1 MSKPVSTESEID
13 ALYALPLA
21 GFVEARTALAT
32 RLRAAGER
40 EEAQRVKA
48 LARPSAGAWA
58 VNRIF
63 WTRREALREL
73 LASHEGLRSAHE
85 AGEPTALRE
94 AARRRREALQALL
107 KAAETEL
114 REAGHGTPPALL
126 KKVSDTLEALVAQG
140 GDAVA
145 GAGRLTGELAPP
157 GFDALEGV
165 AVAPRRLED
174 PGPPPGPAP
183 RAGAPAGRSNEGD
196 PEAARR
202 EAARAARRD
211 EATRLRR
218 RLMALR
224 DEAAVASKRLQA
236 AVAEQAEA
244 AQRLQRAEERLAAA
258 KQADEAARE
267 ALAGEEAALARIER
281 ELAEDG
287 PGGEG

>member
-1 MSKPVSTESEID
+1 MLTEAEID

-21 GFVEARTALAT
+21 AFVEARNALSA

-40 EEAQRVKA
+40 EAAQRVKA
-48 LARPSAGAWA
+48 LGRPSAGAWA

-63 WTRREALREL
+63 WTRREALQEL
-73 LASHEGLRSAHE
+73 LASHESLRSAHE
-85 AGEPTALRE
+85 AGEPTALRA

-107 KAAETEL
+107 RTAETEL
-114 REAGHGTPPALL
+114 REAGHGTPPVLL

-145 GAGRLTGELAPP
+145 AAGRLTAELEPP
-157 GFDALEGV
+157 GFDAIAGV
-165 AVAPRRLED
+165 AVAPRRLAEA
-174 PGPPPGPAP
+174 GSPPGPAP
-183 RAGAPAGRSNEGD
+183 RSAVAGGSDDSD

-202 EAARAARRD
+202 ETARVALRN

-224 DEAAVASKRLQA
+224 DEAAVASKRLEA
-236 AVAEQAEA
+236 ARAEQTEA
-244 AQRLQRAEERLAAA
+244 AQRLQRAEERLTTAL
-258 KQADEAARE
+258 QADASARE
-267 ALAGEEAALARIER
+267 ALAGEQAALARVER
-281 ELAEDG
+281 ELADDG